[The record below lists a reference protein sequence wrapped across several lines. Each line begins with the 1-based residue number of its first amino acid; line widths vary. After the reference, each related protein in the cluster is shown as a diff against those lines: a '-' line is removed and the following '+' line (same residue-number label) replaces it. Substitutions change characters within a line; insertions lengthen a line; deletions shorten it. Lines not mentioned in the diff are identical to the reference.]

1 MIRNEAE
8 YQEAVQRIADEQKRL
23 KEQRAKLNELDLSQE
38 EIKRVLDPMKS
49 FHEQLKEEVASYERL
64 QRGEF
69 EELQNFEGLGRLL
82 IALRIS
88 QGISQRELAER
99 LEVHESQVSRDE
111 RNEYHGVTVERA
123 NRILEALGAEVT
135 TRVSSTGGLSST
147 GKRDRVPA

>member
-1 MIRNEAE
+1 MIRNETE
-8 YQEAVQRIADEQKRL
+8 YQEAIQRIADEAARL
-23 KEQRAKLNELDLSQE
+23 KEQRAKLNELDLSKE
-38 EIKRVLDPMKS
+38 EIKRVLDPMRS

-88 QGISQRELAER
+88 QGLSQRELAER

-111 RNEYHGVTVERA
+111 RNEYHGITVERVS
-123 NRILEALGAEVT
+123 RILESLGAEVT
-135 TRVSSTGGLSST
+135 TRVAVTGSSAN
-147 GKRDRVPA
+147 GKRGRVPA